1 MRRSLSLAAVTL
13 VALLAG
19 CSGGGGSNGGAAAGG
34 SNPSGPA
41 ATATSSNPGSGD
53 DASCSHG
60 VKPTDP
66 GVIDVF
72 CGGPGEIKI
81 QAGGVSRDF
90 HGATCRSGGGAWSA
104 SVGVVTDKTGLH
116 GTYAGPPVEV
126 VTINDT
132 DTAGKATIQSTI
144 DGKQYFA
151 LGTATMTLAAD
162 QKSAHLEGT
171 SDRLSDAPNAKIVV
185 DVTC

>member
-19 CSGGGGSNGGAAAGG
+19 CSGGSGGNGTAAAGG
-34 SNPSGPA
+34 PGGGGP
-41 ATATSSNPGSGD
+41 TASSTSSNPAAGD

-60 VKPTDP
+60 VKASDP
-66 GVIDVF
+66 GVVDVF

-81 QAGGVSRDF
+81 QAGTVSRDF
-90 HGATCRSGGGAWSA
+90 HGATCRTGGGVWSA

-126 VTINDT
+126 VTINNT
-132 DTAGKATIQSTI
+132 DTAGKATIQSTL

-151 LGTATMTLAAD
+151 LGTATLTLAAD
-162 QKSAHLEGT
+162 QKSAHVEGT